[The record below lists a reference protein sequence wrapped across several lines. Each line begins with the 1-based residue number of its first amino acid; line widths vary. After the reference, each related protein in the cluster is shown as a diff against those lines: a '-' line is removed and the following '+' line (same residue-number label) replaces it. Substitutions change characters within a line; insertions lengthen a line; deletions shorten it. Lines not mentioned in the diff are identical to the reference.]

1 MKTLTTAARA
11 ILRAR
16 AHDLSPLVR
25 ISAKGLSET
34 VLKEIDRCLTAHELL
49 KIRLF
54 DADRDARELMLA
66 EICAAVDA
74 APVQHIGKL
83 LVIWRENPA
92 ATVTATPATPPRRR
106 AGPRLTKK
114 ALGEGLTKPRRRPAK
129 KI

>member
-11 ILRAR
+11 VLRAR

-54 DADRDARELMLA
+54 DADREARELMLA

-83 LVIWRENPA
+83 LVIWREKPAEVA
-92 ATVTATPATPPRRR
+92 ATPVAPPRRR
-106 AGPRLTKK
+106 SAPRLTKK
-114 ALGEGLTKPRRRPAK
+114 AMAEGLTKPRRRPTK
-129 KI
+129 KA